1 MSICSDGA
9 KRERSTNPVI
19 VSSESKRTTTLQAEK
34 SRPSSATRV
43 ATSRLSCKEDRSV
56 KFRVQEAKSR
66 THLFSSEPF
75 HHFLLFHNR
84 HPNILRHPNLLLTS
98 LRYFPTMS
106 RQGSCPNPF
115 ERRNESENLSQDLR
129 VMSLMDEYDGVEVRV
144 ASKRFET
151 FDESGDFW

>member
-1 MSICSDGA
+1 
-9 KRERSTNPVI
+9 
-19 VSSESKRTTTLQAEK
+19 
-34 SRPSSATRV
+34 
-43 ATSRLSCKEDRSV
+43 
-56 KFRVQEAKSR
+56 
-66 THLFSSEPF
+66 
-75 HHFLLFHNR
+75 
-84 HPNILRHPNLLLTS
+84 
-98 LRYFPTMS
+98 MS